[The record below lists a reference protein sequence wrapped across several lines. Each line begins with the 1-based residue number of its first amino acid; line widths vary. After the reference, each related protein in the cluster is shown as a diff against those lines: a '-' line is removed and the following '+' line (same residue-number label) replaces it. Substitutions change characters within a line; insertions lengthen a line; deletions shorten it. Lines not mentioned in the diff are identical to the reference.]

1 MRQSR
6 GTNQEQEMAQED
18 VKNVASSEL
27 STGLTGYGKL
37 RLHLR
42 FRVGQS
48 EEWRYGSTEWN
59 REGEKV
65 ET

>member
-1 MRQSR
+1 
-6 GTNQEQEMAQED
+6 MAQED

-27 STGLTGYGKL
+27 STGLTGYGEL

-48 EEWRYGSTEWN
+48 EEC
-59 REGEKV
+59 
-65 ET
+65 